1 MPKQIVYVHGAGPQK
16 PASAL
21 KHDIDMALFGTDM
34 STTSRIGYYANVRW
48 PSAGAPAGPAL
59 AAAVRGASRA
69 RRSKAI
75 KATMDP
81 TLSANDAANEIVN
94 ATLRGPGADA
104 AAAAGAGVSAA
115 EIAQAKR
122 LVRQLYRTADRI
134 AARSAAPGP
143 LPGLA
148 LGPTFPDPI
157 FRFVVGRFASD
168 VIDYLYGP
176 FKSLMQAPV
185 FEALK
190 KTPRPKVVLAH
201 SLGTIITYDV
211 LADPSMTGLSD
222 VTLITIGCP
231 LGIGNVQNRL
241 RNGAGRPNPIPNG
254 ITTWSNFADRFDP
267 VAIDQTMR
275 DEFEP
280 PKNLPRDEQ
289 VNNPANDN
297 HELFGYL
304 SILLVRDAIVAAA
317 R

>member
-16 PASAL
+16 PAATL
-21 KHDIDMALFGTDM
+21 KHDIDMALFGKDM
-34 STTSRIGYYANVRW
+34 STGSRIGYYANVRW
-48 PSAGAPAGPAL
+48 PSAASPAGPAF
-59 AAAVRGASRA
+59 AAAASGASRK
-69 RRSKAI
+69 RRTSAI
-75 KATMDP
+75 RATMNP
-81 TLSANDAANEIVN
+81 TISPNDAANEIVN
-94 ATLRGPGADA
+94 ATLRGPAAGV
-104 AAAAGAGVSAA
+104 AAAAGAGPTPA
-115 EIAQAKR
+115 EIAAAKR
-122 LVRQLYRTADRI
+122 LVRQLYRTADKI
-134 AARSAAPGP
+134 AARSAAPPPG
-143 LPGLA
+143 PGLA

-157 FRFVVGRFASD
+157 FRFVVGKFASD

-176 FKSLMQAPV
+176 FKSQMQAPV
-185 FEALK
+185 IDAIK

-254 ITTWSNFADRFDP
+254 MTAWDNFADRWDP
-267 VAIDQTMR
+267 VALDQTMR

-280 PKNLPRDEQ
+280 PKNMPVDEQ
-289 VNNPANDN
+289 VNNPAQDN

-304 SILLVRDAIVAAA
+304 SVQLVRAAIVAAA
-317 R
+317 S

>member
-16 PASAL
+16 PAAAL
-21 KHDIDMALFGTDM
+21 KHDIDVALFGTDL

-48 PSAGAPAGPAL
+48 PSASAGGGAGL
-59 AAAVRGASRA
+59 AAGVRGAGRV

-75 KATMDP
+75 NETTDP
-81 TLSANDAANEIVN
+81 TLSPNDAANKIVD
-94 ATLRGPGADA
+94 ATLGGPGAGA
-104 AAAAGAGVSAA
+104 AAAAGAGASTA

-134 AARSAAPGP
+134 AARSSAPGP
-143 LPGLA
+143 QPGLA

-176 FKSLMQAPV
+176 FKPLMQAPV
-185 FEALK
+185 FEAIR

-201 SLGTIITYDV
+201 SLGTIIAYDV

-222 VTLITIGCP
+222 VKVITIGCP

-254 ITTWSNFADRFDP
+254 VTAWSNFADRFDP
-267 VAIDQTMR
+267 VAIDQTLR
-275 DEFEP
+275 TEFEP
-280 PKNLPRDEQ
+280 PKNMPKDEG
-289 VNNPANDN
+289 VNNPASDN

-304 SILLVRDAIVAAA
+304 SVLLVRDAIVAAA
-317 R
+317 S

>member
-34 STTSRIGYYANVRW
+34 STTSRVGYYANVRW
-48 PSAGAPAGPAL
+48 PSAAAPAGPAL

-75 KATMDP
+75 KATTDP

-185 FEALK
+185 SEALK

-241 RNGAGRPNPIPNG
+241 RNGAGRPNPIPKG
-254 ITTWSNFADRFDP
+254 ITAWSNFADRFDP

-289 VNNPANDN
+289 VNNPAPDN

-304 SILLVRDAIVAAA
+304 SVLLVRDAIVAAA